1 MHPCIWCTTKAHM
14 TSHKGVLGCFRMF
27 LGCFEPQGEQ
37 VNSIKFNQMQCKV
50 CLLISKYL
58 IAATVKASSWC
69 LFVPRG
75 QHPRNDKQ
83 KTAEP
88 PPVSDDPLPAL
99 LPPGKSR
106 RWNKAPWLHSNAK
119 LLFLIQDLSTHE
131 ILL

>member
-1 MHPCIWCTTKAHM
+1 M
-14 TSHKGVLGCFRMF
+14 
-27 LGCFEPQGEQ
+27 
-37 VNSIKFNQMQCKV
+37 NSIKFNQMQCKV
-50 CLLISKYL
+50 CLLINKYL
-58 IAATVKASSWC
+58 IAATVKASWC
-69 LFVPRG
+69 LFLPVRERERESCVMQLKG